1 MKQILTSMLILLTC
15 NLFSQEIEHEKI
27 QPITVKK
34 ETNVTKIRVNMIGTQ
49 VWMTKNLDIVTFRNG
64 DTIPEAKTDEQWKLA
79 GENKQPA
86 WCYDNGSKN
95 GQNNG
100 KLYNWYAVSDMRV
113 LAPVGYHVPTENE
126 WNLLLSYLDGKS
138 HDGIKSNRKHAR
150 IRLKNSGFS
159 VSLAGIRSTDVVFEL
174 NSLRGSWWSISV
186 NNFVPLDDRAWA
198 ALFDF
203 EVCSVTRDL
212 KLKGYGLSVRC
223 LKD

>member
-1 MKQILTSMLILLTC
+1 MKQVLTSVLILLTC

-27 QPITVKK
+27 QPINENK
-34 ETNVTKIRVNMIGTQ
+34 VTKIRVNMIGTQ
-49 VWMTKNLDIVTFRNG
+49 VWMTKNLDVSTFRNG
-64 DTIPEAKTDEQWKLA
+64 DPIPEAKTDDEWKLA

-86 WCYDNGSKN
+86 WCYYNGSKN

-100 KLYNWYAVSDMRV
+100 KLYNWYAVSDMRG
-113 LAPVGYHVPTENE
+113 LAPLGYHVPNE
-126 WNLLLSYLDGKS
+126 SEWILLLSYLDGKS
-138 HDGIKSNRKHAR
+138 DDGIKSNRKHAR

-159 VSLAGIRSTDVVFEL
+159 VSLAGIRSTDGVFEL
-174 NSLRGSWWSISV
+174 NNLRGCWWSISV

-203 EVCSVTRDL
+203 EVGSVKRDL
-212 KLKGYGLSVRC
+212 KLKGYGFSVRC